1 MYSAYSLVIFS
12 FNYHSFQFIFYVV
25 IQIHMRYLRIQIQV
39 CKLSF
44 TDGCDCVTVH
54 CEVHLSTIALDGD
67 IVPV

>member
-1 MYSAYSLVIFS
+1 MFVGVFS
-12 FNYHSFQFIFYVV
+12 CVD
-25 IQIHMRYLRIQIQV
+25 MRYLRIQIQG

-54 CEVHLSTIALDGD
+54 CEVDLSTYALDGN